1 MSDNVGFDE
10 EEFSQSMNTG
20 TLLRMMGELREHWM
34 YAAGFMVFIGLVAFM
49 EAFMTR
55 LNSLIIDEGIV
66 AGNSDR
72 LLEIV
77 LFYLGLY
84 VFFSFCVFAFIALAG
99 TLGQKVTYVLRRKM
113 FNHLQTLSLS
123 YYNKTAVGWIMSRVN
138 SDSER
143 IADLVS
149 WGFLDIIW
157 AVLNM
162 FTAFLFMFSI
172 NWQLALMVLPMI
184 PVLLF
189 VANWFKSKI
198 LVEYRESRRYNS
210 KVTGS
215 YNEMITGVRVIKALN
230 REEKTLE
237 EFGGVTRKMYTASYR
252 AAWFSALF
260 LPSIYLISAV
270 VSGIIMVVGG
280 QQVDSALATGMTIGQ
295 LNAFIGYITF
305 MMWPIQ
311 DLARVYAS
319 MQHAIASAERTFS
332 LMDTVAD
339 IVDKPTA
346 NPLDKIEGQIV
357 FDNVSFKYSNDKD
370 VLENF
375 SLTINVGETIALVG
389 ATGSGKST
397 IVNLLCRFFEPQ
409 EGSVIINGN
418 DYRTYQLHTLHNKL
432 GIVLQTPHLFR
443 GTIRDNIRYGRLDA
457 SDADVERAG
466 SLAGS
471 HEFIMALEK
480 GYEEEVGE
488 GGVLLS
494 TGQKQLISL
503 ARAILAEPELFIMDE
518 ATSSVDTLT
527 EALIQKG
534 MDTIMKGR
542 TSVVIAHRLSTIK
555 NADRIVCLDHGKII
569 EMGTHREL
577 ILKGGYYH
585 NLYTKQFRK
594 EREVAYEQEVLVSDA
609 VELVK

>member
-1 MSDNVGFDE
+1 MSDNFGFEE
-10 EEFSQSMNTG
+10 EEFSRSMNVG
-20 TLLRMMGELREHWM
+20 TLSRMVGELREHRG
-34 YAAGFMVFIGLVAFM
+34 YVIAFMVFIGIVAFI

-55 LNSLIIDEGIV
+55 INAFIIDDAII
-66 AGNSDR
+66 ARDPQR
-72 LLEIV
+72 LLELV
-77 LFYLGLY
+77 LLYLVTY
-84 VFFSFCVFAFIALAG
+84 AFFSLCVFGFIVAAG
-99 TLGQKVTYVLRRKM
+99 TLGQKVTYVLRRKL

-138 SDSER
+138 SDTER

-149 WGFLDIIW
+149 WGFLDITW

-162 FTAFLFMFSI
+162 VTAFIFMFSI
-172 NWQLALMVLPMI
+172 NWQLALMVLPMVPI
-184 PVLLF
+184 LLL
-189 VANWFKSKI
+189 VANWFKERI
-198 LVEYRESRRYNS
+198 LVEYRDSRRYNS
-210 KVTGS
+210 KITGT
-215 YNEMITGVRVIKALN
+215 YNEMITGVRVIKALG
-230 REEKTLE
+230 REEKSLE
-237 EFGGVTRKMYTASYR
+237 EFGGITRKMYTASYR

-260 LPSIYLISAV
+260 LPSIYMISAL
-270 VSGIIMVVGG
+270 VSGMIMVVGG
-280 QQVDSALATGMTIGQ
+280 QQVENATATAMTIGQ

-332 LMDTVAD
+332 LADTLAD
-339 IVDKPTA
+339 IVDKPEA
-346 NPLDKIEGQIV
+346 KPLGTISGQIV
-357 FDNVSFKYSNDKD
+357 FEDVTFKYSADKD
-370 VLENF
+370 VLEGFN
-375 SLTINVGETIALVG
+375 LIVNVGETIALVG

-409 EGSVIINGN
+409 EGRILINGE

-443 GTIRDNIRYGRLDA
+443 GTIRENIRYGRLEAGDM
-457 SDADVERAG
+457 DVERAAR
-466 SLAGS
+466 LAGA
-471 HEFIMALEK
+471 HDFIMALDK
-480 GYEEEVGE
+480 GYDAEVGE

-527 EALIQKG
+527 EALIQQG
-534 MDTIMKGR
+534 MEAIMRGR
-542 TSVVIAHRLSTIK
+542 TSIVIAHRLSTIK
-555 NADRIVCLDHGKII
+555 SASRIVCLDHGKIV
-569 EMGTHREL
+569 EMGTHAEL
-577 ILKGGYYH
+577 IRKKGYYY

-594 EREVAYEQEVLVSDA
+594 EREARYEEALKETTQETPA
-609 VELVK
+609 